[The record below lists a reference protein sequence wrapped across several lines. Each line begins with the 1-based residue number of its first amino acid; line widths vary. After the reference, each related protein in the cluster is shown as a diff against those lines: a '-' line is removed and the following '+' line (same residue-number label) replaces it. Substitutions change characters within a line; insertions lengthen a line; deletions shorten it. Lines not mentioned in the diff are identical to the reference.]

1 MGVAN
6 LVSSSGGGGLASAVK
21 SVQRGEAV
29 SAGTIT
35 ISSVDTT
42 KTQVSSFSTGAAGT
56 VAATGSVGAST
67 GNTAYS
73 YWGSY
78 TTMNVNQGNG
88 QATWPATFPAN
99 ITYEN
104 YFNGPHAQY
113 GGRYGQTLNAYYFSY
128 ATATNTL
135 SYISLGAS
143 NITGG
148 STNVTSAA
156 YGAYLSGATSLVV
169 TGPCR
174 YEVVEYY

>member
-6 LVSSSGGGGLASAVK
+6 LTSSGGGLASAVK

-42 KTQVSSFSTGAAGT
+42 KAQVTSFSTGSTGT
-56 VAATGSVGAST
+56 VAATGAVGAAT

-73 YWGSY
+73 FWGSY

-88 QATWPATFPAN
+88 QATWPATLPAN

-104 YFNGPHAQY
+104 YFNGPFGQY
-113 GGRYGQTLNAYYFSY
+113 GGRYGQTLVGYYYSY
-128 ATATNTL
+128 ATATNVL
-135 SYISLGAS
+135 NYIALNSS

-148 STNVTSAA
+148 TTNLISAS
-156 YGAYLSGATSLVV
+156 YGAYLSNATSLVV

>member
-56 VAATGSVGAST
+56 VAATGAIGAST
-67 GNTAYS
+67 GNTAFS

-78 TTMNVNQGNG
+78 AWIDGYAGGT
-88 QATWPATFPAN
+88 ASAWKPAN
-99 ITYEN
+99 IAFEN

-113 GGRYGQTLNAYYFSY
+113 GGRYGQTLNGYYFSY
-128 ATATNTL
+128 ATATNSL
-135 SYISLGAS
+135 SYISLGGS

-148 STNVTSAA
+148 STNVTSAS